1 MGYKEISG
9 LGQAQLKEHH
19 DALRKELLMMRFDKA
34 SGKLL
39 DTTSPRRKRK
49 ELAQVMTRM
58 TEIER
63 VL

>member
-1 MGYKEISG
+1 MGYKEIAG

-19 DALRKELLMMRFDKA
+19 DGLRKELLMMRFDKA

-39 DTTSPRRKRK
+39 DTTAPRRKRK

-58 TEIER
+58 TEIEGK
-63 VL
+63 L